1 VLSFDSLM
9 GSSGGVVVQSAL
21 GKAADVYSY
30 GTSYA
35 FGAAIQ
41 LAAVPFLFLSRREQ
55 PPSDTIVAAADA
67 AATFSS
73 SISTAGLPLP
83 RRRGRR
89 PGRTDRARARSGASA

>member
-1 VLSFDSLM
+1 M
-9 GSSGGVVVQSAL
+9 GNSGGVVIQPGL

-30 GTSYA
+30 RTSYV

-67 AATFSS
+67 ATISS
-73 SISTAGLPLP
+73 
-83 RRRGRR
+83 
-89 PGRTDRARARSGASA
+89 